1 MHRLIMS
8 LTIAALVAKTAFAV
22 VRYIMAGRSIMWLV
36 VSAVCFFLLM
46 ATFISHEAR
55 SQECMTLENRL
66 ESLDKHTK
74 KEKVGA
80 KAYRW
85 VYPDDPA
92 FSFVYVLFNNSSD
105 VVLVMFQND
114 CVIPNPLTGT
124 WATKMPMNEK
134 VEANI
139 ANSDLVFEA
148 NAPISESY

>member
-1 MHRLIMS
+1 
-8 LTIAALVAKTAFAV
+8 
-22 VRYIMAGRSIMWLV
+22 MWLLIG
-36 VSAVCFFLLM
+36 AACFFLAM
-46 ATFISHEAR
+46 VVFVQHEAR

-134 VEANI
+134 VAANI
-139 ANSDLVFEA
+139 ANSDLVFKA
-148 NAPISESY
+148 NAPASESY

>member
-1 MHRLIMS
+1 
-8 LTIAALVAKTAFAV
+8 
-22 VRYIMAGRSIMWLV
+22 MWLLIG
-36 VSAVCFFLLM
+36 AACFFLAM
-46 ATFISHEAR
+46 VVFVQHEAR
-55 SQECMTLENRL
+55 SQECMALENRL

-92 FSFVYVLFNNSSD
+92 FSFVYVLFSNSSD

-114 CVIPNPLTGT
+114 CVIPNPLTGA

-134 VEANI
+134 VAANI
-139 ANSDLVFEA
+139 ANSDLVFKA
-148 NAPISESY
+148 NAPASESY